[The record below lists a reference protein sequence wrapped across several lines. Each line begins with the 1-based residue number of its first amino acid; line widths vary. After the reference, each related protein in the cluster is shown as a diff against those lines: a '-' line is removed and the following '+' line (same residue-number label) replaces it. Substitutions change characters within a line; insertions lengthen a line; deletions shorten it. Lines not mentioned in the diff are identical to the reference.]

1 MEKHFD
7 GFASQASTDKG
18 EDESSRPN
26 YTTERRSSF
35 AAADDIAHGGEIHD
49 DRDSEMSA
57 RDGGPRPYAG
67 LSMAEAGNSITMTPT
82 TQFLEQPVIFNVA
95 KGEPAPSGANGGQ
108 RSRGGASGTRPMD
121 DLLVDLK
128 YASPPMI
135 MTCAAGLAGFALGAV
150 LNKIGLAYSA
160 QLWTGFVGYF
170 LISALECLTLP
181 LIFTSVTIC
190 VANLI
195 MSKKTKSVMVRI
207 GIYFIMASFLSCC
220 VALGVSYM
228 FVGTFVR
235 KPDPPAASL
244 SASLNLMCPNGKF
257 LSKDS
262 SKCGGKQQRDAMTF
276 LATNI
281 TGISLQVTGAVY
293 TNLSF
298 ATQISYFFDNLFAQN
313 ITEAFSSSAF
323 LAVTVFS
330 ILFGAGLV
338 LAHDPTTGEQNHAFV
353 LIKQVDLVLELILNW
368 LMPWTPL
375 GTFSA
380 MTFYIMQGTI
390 TQSAFTETLYYT
402 IAMAVTLIVY
412 FFLVLCLGY
421 YLLVRKNPFQFFW
434 FLLPAM
440 IFIFGSSNYT
450 ASIPVLMR
458 SIESSKSVSRTLSQY
473 TVCLGVSFSLSG
485 TAAFFVVST
494 VFMAY
499 TGGVEHLLTPGRL
512 IALVFV
518 STLSSIGVPH
528 AAGYGLTYLATIWT
542 VLFPTPLPA
551 SFMYLGWVE
560 WLVQRMRR
568 MTNVMVVAFIAR
580 VIAEQLDETVE
591 DEEDRA
597 FVDRPVGLAHV

>member
-1 MEKHFD
+1 MKKEFD
-7 GFASQASTDKG
+7 GFASQASTEKG
-18 EDESSRPN
+18 EDELSRPN

-35 AAADDIAHGGEIHD
+35 VTADDVANGGHHQD
-49 DRDSEMSA
+49 HEMSA
-57 RDGGPRPYAG
+57 MDGGPRPYAN
-67 LSMAEAGNSITMTPT
+67 LSIADGNSITMTPT

-95 KGEPAPSGANGGQ
+95 KGEAAQSASGGQ
-108 RSRGGASGTRPMD
+108 RSHGGASGTSPLD

-128 YASPPMI
+128 YDSPPMI
-135 MTCAAGLAGFALGAV
+135 MTCVAGLAGFALGAV
-150 LNKIGLAYSA
+150 LNKIGLTFNA
-160 QLWTGFVGYF
+160 QLWVGFVGYF
-170 LISALECLTLP
+170 FISVAECLTLP

-207 GIYFIMASFLSCC
+207 GIYFVMASFLSCC
-220 VALGVSYM
+220 VALGVSYI
-228 FVGTFVR
+228 FVSTFER
-235 KPDPPAASL
+235 KPDLPPTVL

-257 LSKDS
+257 LAKDS
-262 SKCGGKQQRDAMTF
+262 SKCEGKQQRDAMTF

-281 TGISLQVTGAVY
+281 TGASLQVTGAVY
-293 TNLSF
+293 THYTF
-298 ATQISYFFDNLFAQN
+298 AGQISYFFDNLFAQN
-313 ITEAFSSSAF
+313 ITEAFANSAF

-330 ILFGAGLV
+330 ILFGVGLV
-338 LAHDPTTGEQNHAFV
+338 LAHDPATGEQNHAFV

-390 TQSAFTETLYYT
+390 TQAAFTETLYFT
-402 IAMAVTLIVY
+402 IAMAVTLVIY
-412 FFLVLCLGY
+412 FFLVLCVGY
-421 YLLVRKNPFQFFW
+421 FVLVRKNPFQFVW

-440 IFIFGSSNYT
+440 IFMFGSSNYT

-458 SIESSKSVSRTLSQY
+458 SIEGSKSVSRTLSQY

-494 VFMAY
+494 IFMAY

-512 IALVFV
+512 IALVII
-518 STLSSIGVPH
+518 STLSSIGMPH
-528 AAGYGLTYLATIWT
+528 EAGFSLSYLATIWT
-542 VLFPTPLPA
+542 TLFPIPLPA
-551 SFMYLGWVE
+551 SFMYLSWVE
-560 WLVQRMRR
+560 WLVKRMRR
-568 MTNVMVVAFIAR
+568 MTNVMVIAFIAR

-597 FVDRPVGLAHV
+597 FVDRPVGLAHI